1 MLLNKKDAIKFLGI
15 TEKNFNN
22 YSNFSNEIVGQKV
35 KGRWMF
41 LKEDLE
47 KWLLLKNSRTL
58 FLDRAEYERCFE
70 FAIKMA
76 YGGLSLHGIRGERTE
91 VQAADDIILGILAEY
106 AVKKFFMNNFN
117 CKIYLDEEVHPTE
130 ITPQDVDFVEIEGLK
145 RKPRLRIGIKASK
158 LKSGFL
164 VLGSKEVDLE
174 SRVSDVYIFVRVGL
188 PGDHLFRILRDH
200 SFFAKVKNFLDS
212 HDEFKKIEKLEK
224 IPVWIC
230 GYTYKEDLDKVN
242 EIPGQPFDNGYR
254 YVKSVAKLKNS
265 DDEWKKLID
274 LL

>member
-1 MLLNKKDAIKFLGI
+1 MNLSKKDAIKFLGI
-15 TEKNFNN
+15 PEKNFNN
-22 YSNFSNEIVGQKV
+22 YSNFSKEIVGQKV
-35 KGRWMF
+35 NGRWFF
-41 LKEDLE
+41 LKENLV
-47 KWLLLKNSRTL
+47 KWLSLKSSRTL
-58 FLDRAEYERCFE
+58 LLDRAEYEKCFE

-91 VQAADDIILGILAEY
+91 VQAADDVILGILAEH
-106 AVKKFFMNNFN
+106 AVKNFLSDKFN

-130 ITPQDVDFVEIEGLK
+130 ITPQDIDFVEDSGSK
-145 RKPRLRIGIKASK
+145 RKPKLRIGIKASK
-158 LKSGFL
+158 VKSGYL
-164 VLGSKEVDLE
+164 VLGSKEVELE
-174 SRVSDVYIFVRVGL
+174 SRASDVYIFVRVGL

-230 GYTYKEDLDKVN
+230 GYVYKKDLEKVK
-242 EIPGQPFDNGYR
+242 EIPGQSFDKGHR
-254 YVKSVAKLKNS
+254 YVKSVAKLKNT
-265 DDEWKKLID
+265 DDDWKKLID